1 MTETRRPPAK
11 RPRAKAAPSRAGSR
25 SRGKARS
32 QGLLAHL
39 DRRTLQSLAALLGFA
54 AFVVLLAN
62 VYGDGSREAPGYTA
76 VAPAQPEAGE
86 EELAELGEDAPTLPR
101 EAPTVPQVRTVPEP
115 APVAPTPAPPAP
127 EPARQVP
134 TQTAMLPPPV
144 PPPAGTPLWKR
155 NAVPAPAQDG
165 RPRIVIVIDDMG
177 PDRKRSDRAAA
188 LPGPLTLAWLPYA
201 RDLPHQAAAAR
212 RNGHEL
218 IVHMPMEPDGKGD
231 PGRDAILTKLPAAEI
246 KARIARNLAA
256 FDGYVGIN
264 NHMGSR
270 FTANTAGMAVVM
282 AELSSRGLLFLD
294 SRTTAQTKAPELA
307 PRYHVPLASRD
318 VFLDHEMTPA
328 AVEAALAKVE
338 AVARTKGTAIAI
350 GHPHDVT
357 VAALERWLPTLSAKG
372 FQLVPLTATIRAQP
386 PAS

>member
-11 RPRAKAAPSRAGSR
+11 RPRAKAAQPRAGNR
-25 SRGKARS
+25 SRKAQP
-32 QGLLAHL
+32 QGLLARL

-54 AFVVLLAN
+54 AFVVLLAS
-62 VYGDGSREAPGYTA
+62 VYGDGARETPSYTA
-76 VAPAQPEAGE
+76 LEPAQPEAGE
-86 EELAELGEDAPTLPR
+86 EELAELGEDAPALPG
-101 EAPTVPQVRTVPEP
+101 EAPAVPKPQPVPEP
-115 APVAPTPAPPAP
+115 APAAPSLPAP
-127 EPARQVP
+127 EAPLKQPPSQV
-134 TQTAMLPPPV
+134 AMLPPPM
-144 PPPAGTPLWKR
+144 PPPAGTPLWRR
-155 NAVPAPAQDG
+155 NAVPAPAPDG

-177 PDRKRSDRAAA
+177 PDRKRSDRVAA

-201 RDLPHQAAAAR
+201 RDLPQQAAAAR
-212 RNGHEL
+212 RSGHEL

-231 PGRDAILTKLPAAEI
+231 PGRDAILTRLPAAEI

-270 FTANTAGMAVVM
+270 FTAHTPGMAVVM

-328 AVEAALAKVE
+328 AVEAALVKVE
-338 AVARTKGTAIAI
+338 AIARSKGTAIAI